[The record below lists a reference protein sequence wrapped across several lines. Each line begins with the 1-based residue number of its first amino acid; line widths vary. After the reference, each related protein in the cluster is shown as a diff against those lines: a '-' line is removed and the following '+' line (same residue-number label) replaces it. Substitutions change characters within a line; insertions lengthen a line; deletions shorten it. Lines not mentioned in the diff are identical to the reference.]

1 MDGEEAQDTAWKAS
15 FSDAVAR
22 KPTSRISN
30 SSQMSILKRL
40 RPVDSE
46 RRATFSPSRSSFGQS
61 IAALVTTSRGRNGVG
76 QR

>member
-30 SSQMSILKRL
+30 SSQMSTLKRV

-46 RRATFSPSRSSFGQS
+46 RRATLSPSRSSFGQS
-61 IAALVTTSRGRNGVG
+61 IATLVTTSRGRNGVG